1 MNSFDAL
8 LVVSFGGPEKH
19 EDVIPF
25 LENVL
30 RGKNVPRE
38 RMLEVA
44 EHYYHF
50 DGRSPINDQNKQ
62 LIAALE
68 GECRSQG
75 LAMPIYWGNRNW
87 HPLLADTLKQMH
99 ADGVRRAAAL
109 VTSAFGSYSGCRQ
122 YREDIARA
130 QQTAGVQDMVIEK
143 LPNFCD
149 RPEFIE
155 AMADRVRAAMAELPH
170 AKRSV
175 AKLAI
180 PKRQLIFTAHSIPVS
195 MAEASPYLRQLK
207 EASARVAAAC
217 GISNWTLVYQSRS
230 GPPTQPWLAPDICD
244 YLREQHAAGV
254 RSVIICPIGFISDH
268 MEVLY
273 DLDTEARALCDQL
286 GMKMVRAGTAGAH
299 PKLVSMICDMLLHS
313 PTTEILAHCEP
324 GCCPMPQRPQSKPE
338 HSHG

>member
-44 EHYYHF
+44 KHYYHF

-68 GECRSQG
+68 GECRTKG
-75 LAMPIYWGNRNW
+75 LAVPVYWGNRNW

-99 ADGVRRAAAL
+99 AEGVRRAAAL
-109 VTSAFGSYSGCRQ
+109 TTSAFGSYSGCRQ

-130 QQTAGVQDMVIEK
+130 QQAAGVQDMVIEK

-155 AMADRVRAAMAELPH
+155 AMTDRVRAAMAELQG
-170 AKRSV
+170 AE
-175 AKLAI
+175 
-180 PKRQLIFTAHSIPVS
+180 QLIFTAHSIPVS

-217 GISNWTLVYQSRS
+217 GMSNWTLVFQSRS

-299 PKLVSMICDMLLHS
+299 PKLVSMVCDMLLHS
-313 PTTEILAHCEP
+313 ATTEILAHCEP
-324 GCCPMPQRPQSKPE
+324 GCCPAPQRPQMRSE
-338 HSHG
+338 HR

>member
-19 EDVIPF
+19 EDVLPF

-38 RMLEVA
+38 RMFEVA

-68 GECRSQG
+68 AELRQQG
-75 LAMPIYWGNRNW
+75 LAIPVYWGNRNW
-87 HPLLADTLKQMH
+87 HPLLADTLKQMQ
-99 ADGVRRAAAL
+99 AEGVRRAAAL
-109 VTSAFGSYSGCRQ
+109 TTSAFGSYSGCRQ

-130 QQTAGVQDMVIEK
+130 QQTTGVQDMVIEK

-155 AMADRVRAAMAELPH
+155 AMTDRVRAAMA
-170 AKRSV
+170 
-175 AKLAI
+175 
-180 PKRQLIFTAHSIPVS
+180 QLQGVEQVIFTAHSIPVS

-207 EASARVAAAC
+207 EASARVATAC
-217 GISNWTLVYQSRS
+217 GISNWTLVFQSRS

-244 YLREQHAAGV
+244 YLREQHAIGL

-299 PKLVSMICDMLLHS
+299 PKLVSMVCDMLLHS

-324 GCCPMPQRPQSKPE
+324 GCCPALQRPRPI
-338 HSHG
+338 G